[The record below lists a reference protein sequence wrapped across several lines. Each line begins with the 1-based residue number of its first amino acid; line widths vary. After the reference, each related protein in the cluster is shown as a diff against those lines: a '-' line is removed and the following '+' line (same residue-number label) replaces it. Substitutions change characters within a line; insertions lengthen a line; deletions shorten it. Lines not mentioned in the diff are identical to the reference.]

1 MAPWEAATGLAPV
14 TDASAILGLRQTAR
28 GCHVMRKR
36 RSDDPRKWLGMSLMS
51 LRLLSKAHRR
61 NSPSSIRAS
70 NAHLLP
76 SCETL
81 VQNALTTGTRYKANK
96 DAILTW
102 LTMVCYHLR
111 CTSTVRVSL
120 TEGCAD
126 KAADNA
132 NMSSVGY
139 SMFLAPDRTG
149 GMDDLQRRPTRPAR
163 RARHCMQPAPKS
175 SPNLARCR
183 HLIRPPITRKG
194 NGPHP
199 RLPPSSAANGST
211 TVITV
216 CVSHWRAHRL
226 PQDLDTLTLY
236 PEAHGQN
243 LHGKIYRNIGCS
255 SALWCRGEIRT
266 ARSGERLRRH
276 HQRKDF
282 CRRGGA

>member
-1 MAPWEAATGLAPV
+1 MHGATATGLAPV
-14 TDASAILGLRQTAR
+14 TDASAILGPWRTAR

-36 RSDDPRKWLGMSLMS
+36 RSDDPRKWHGMSLTS

-61 NSPSSIRAS
+61 NSPSSIRAN

-96 DAILTW
+96 AAILTW
-102 LTMVCYHLR
+102 PAVVCYHLR
-111 CTSTVRVSL
+111 CTSMARVSM

-132 NMSSVGY
+132 SMSSAGY
-139 SMFLAPDRTG
+139 V
-149 GMDDLQRRPTRPAR
+149 
-163 RARHCMQPAPKS
+163 
-175 SPNLARCR
+175 
-183 HLIRPPITRKG
+183 
-194 NGPHP
+194 PHP
-199 RLPPSSAANGST
+199 RSDRRDGRPPETSHTTST
-211 TVITV
+211 TSPPLHAACSQELAELGSLQTSYISDRRSLEKATV
-216 CVSHWRAHRL
+216 RTLASLPRVPPTGPTRCVSRWRAHRL

-266 ARSGERLRRH
+266 ALSGERLRRH

-282 CRRGGA
+282 CRWGGA